1 MTRIATLP
9 LAFAAALTV
18 GCTTVPP
25 VNDDG
30 STEVRLGQRV
40 DLGGPK
46 VTVLKVLEDS
56 RCPMEARCVWA
67 GQVRTQVRIE
77 LGPGTSVKE
86 LISNQPLPVADGT
99 LELLGVMPPT
109 STQST
114 IKPQDY
120 RFALKFSGGL

>member
-1 MTRIATLP
+1 MLKRLTMI
-9 LAFAAALTV
+9 AFAAALTM
-18 GCTTVPP
+18 GCATI
-25 VNDDG
+25 
-30 STEVRLGQRV
+30 LV

-77 LGPGTSVKE
+77 LGSGTSVKE
-86 LISNQPLPVADGT
+86 LISNQPLPVADGS
-99 LELLGVMPPT
+99 LELLGVMPPR
-109 STQST
+109 STQTT
-114 IKPQDY
+114 IKPRDY

>member
-1 MTRIATLP
+1 MKHAALATL
-9 LAFAAALTV
+9 FALSLT
-18 GCTTVPP
+18 GCVTPK
-25 VNDDG
+25 VNEDG

-67 GQVRTQVRIE
+67 GQVRVQVRVE
-77 LGPGTSVKE
+77 LGSGTKLHE
-86 LISNQPLPVADGT
+86 LTSNQPLPIADGA
-99 LELLGVMPPT
+99 LDLSNVMPPT
-109 STQST
+109 STQRK
-114 IKPQDY
+114 IAPKDY